1 MTKHHFD
8 PERFF
13 NTMGHHPAA
22 LRVRPGDTVVMQTLD
37 ALGVDRTG
45 AQRAEPPNPQSGPIS
60 VEGAM
65 PGDALEV
72 AIVRLTPS
80 REIGWTRYPL
90 APNVV
95 DPDRAARLPDRATAN
110 WAIDVAAGTV
120 RLVDPQ
126 HVVADLALP

>member
-1 MTKHHFD
+1 MRQCHPTRFAFHRGNRMTKHHFD

-22 LRVRPGDTVVMQTLD
+22 LRVQPGDTVVMQTLD

-45 AQRAEPPNPQSGPIS
+45 AHRGEPPNPQSGP
-60 VEGAM
+60 VWLEGAM

-72 AIVRLTPS
+72 TIVRLTPS
-80 REIGWTRYPL
+80 RGIGWTRYPL

-95 DPDRAARLPDRATAN
+95 DPVGAAYLTER
-110 WAIDVAAGTV
+110 
-120 RLVDPQ
+120 
-126 HVVADLALP
+126 